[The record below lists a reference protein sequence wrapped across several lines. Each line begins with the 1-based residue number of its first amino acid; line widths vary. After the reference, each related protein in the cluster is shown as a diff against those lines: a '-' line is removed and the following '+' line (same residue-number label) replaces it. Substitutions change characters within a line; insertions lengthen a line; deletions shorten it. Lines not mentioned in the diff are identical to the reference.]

1 MLKKVKNCLRRLAS
15 SERMKMLAF
24 MLLVG
29 TTATFAQSAAS
40 DYTQGT
46 AAQETAVKVRDHWKE
61 AEKSIHIEVEGLSR
75 NSLFQSETFS
85 VCTDITGNSV
95 PT

>member
-1 MLKKVKNCLRRLAS
+1 MMIVGACI
-15 SERMKMLAF
+15 F
-24 MLLVG
+24 LV
-29 TTATFAQSAAS
+29 A
-40 DYTQGT
+40 